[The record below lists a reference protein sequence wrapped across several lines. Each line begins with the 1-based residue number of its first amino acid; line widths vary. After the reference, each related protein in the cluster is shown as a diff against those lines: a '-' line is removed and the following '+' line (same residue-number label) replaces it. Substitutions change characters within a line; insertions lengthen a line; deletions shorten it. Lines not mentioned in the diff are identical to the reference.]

1 MVDSSKK
8 TPHSNSFSRHSGSLR
23 RVPSRS
29 SSIKNNI
36 VELKSLE
43 LLDGL
48 FRECRHVGEKMVSK
62 GLITPKDIKEAKSS
76 KGSRGLLRPAKAN
89 ATRILIKQIRAEQLS
104 PPKEDY
110 LCKLVLL
117 SRDSERLK
125 NSSTAPAPVS
135 EVKRAELDALA
146 RSYLSRKR

>member
-76 KGSRGLLRPAKAN
+76 KGSRVISISLPAC
-89 ATRILIKQIRAEQLS
+89 ILPS
-104 PPKEDY
+104 PGVVAP
-110 LCKLVLL
+110 CK
-117 SRDSERLK
+117 S
-125 NSSTAPAPVS
+125 
-135 EVKRAELDALA
+135 
-146 RSYLSRKR
+146 